1 MFERDGWMG
10 GKLKKSGNNERSK
23 VCFQCSGAG
32 ETGSK
37 TGRTVLPNIFGPKLT
52 SEGGSKETSKILR
65 ISHDTLGG

>member
-1 MFERDGWMG
+1 M
-10 GKLKKSGNNERSK
+10 KKSGNNERSK

-65 ISHDTLGG
+65 K

>member
-1 MFERDGWMG
+1 M
-10 GKLKKSGNNERSK
+10 KKSGNNERSK

-65 ISHDTLGG
+65 ISHDHDTRRIKCITRII